1 MLPACSVIGILGG
14 GQLGRMTALAAAN
27 LGYKTH
33 IFTPEDGTPA
43 SQVAYKTTVAPY
55 SNVKAL
61 KNFANSVD
69 VVTFEFENVP
79 AESVKVLSEIAPVH
93 PRYECLHIAQNR
105 IREKTLAQELGF
117 GTAPFHPVSSL
128 TQLQDAFVKIGVGGA
143 ILKTAEMG
151 YDGKG
156 QFRLMRASD
165 CEDVWEQVKGKQ
177 CVLEG
182 FVDFS
187 AEISVIV
194 ARNEAGQVAAYDV
207 CENTHKDGILR
218 VTRVPSS
225 VPPHLQEKAT
235 MMAVKIAEHL
245 QLVGILAVE
254 FFITKEGEVLI
265 NEMAPRPH
273 NSGHWTMDAA
283 QTSQFEQF
291 VRAVCGLPLGSPER
305 TSVVEM
311 HNLIGND
318 VQAWTQYLEKP
329 NAKLHIYGKAKIS
342 EGRKMGHVNYLGDEE

>member
-33 IFTPEDGTPA
+33 IYTDSDGTPA
-43 SQVAYKTTVAPY
+43 SQVASKTTIAAY
-55 SNVKAL
+55 DNIKAL

-79 AESVKVLSEIAPVH
+79 AETVKILSDIVPVH

-105 IREKTLAQELGF
+105 LREKTLAQELGF
-117 GTAPFHPVSSL
+117 GTASFRPVSSL
-128 TQLQDAFVKIGVGGA
+128 EQLKEAFLAIGIGGA
-143 ILKTAEMG
+143 ILKTAELG

-156 QFRLMRASD
+156 QIRLIHPDD
-165 CEDVWEQVKGKQ
+165 CDAAWESLKGNQ
-177 CVLEG
+177 CILEG

-187 AEISVIV
+187 AEVSVIV
-194 ARNEAGQVAAYDV
+194 ARNEDGQIAAYDV
-207 CENTHKDGILR
+207 CENTHENGILR
-218 VTRVPSS
+218 VTRVPSNI
-225 VPPHLQEKAT
+225 PPHLQEKAT
-235 MMAVKIAEHL
+235 MMAVGIAEKL
-245 QLVGILAVE
+245 GLVGILAVE
-254 FFITKEGEVLI
+254 FFITKEGEVWL

-283 QTSQFEQF
+283 KTSQFEQF

-305 TSVVEM
+305 LFPVEM
-311 HNLIGND
+311 HNLIGDD
-318 VQAWTQYLEKP
+318 VQAWPQYLEKP
-329 NAKLHIYGKAKIS
+329 NAKLHLYGKAKITD
-342 EGRKMGHVNYLGDEE
+342 GRKMGHVNFLGVE